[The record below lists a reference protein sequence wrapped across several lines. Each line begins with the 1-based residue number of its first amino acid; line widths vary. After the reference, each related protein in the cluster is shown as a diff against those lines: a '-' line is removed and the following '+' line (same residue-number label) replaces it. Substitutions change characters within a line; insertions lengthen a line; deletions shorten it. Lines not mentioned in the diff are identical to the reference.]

1 MSSVVEHTTDLNGG
15 ERMLRGT
22 YKNRM
27 VLGGRRERSE
37 ARWGGAHEPIILG
50 AVLIGRYW
58 VEEEGGWEWWSWV

>member
-1 MSSVVEHTTDLNGG
+1 MAVSICFAVRTRTEWFWGEGG
-15 ERMLRGT
+15 E
-22 YKNRM
+22 
-27 VLGGRRERSE
+27 RRERSE